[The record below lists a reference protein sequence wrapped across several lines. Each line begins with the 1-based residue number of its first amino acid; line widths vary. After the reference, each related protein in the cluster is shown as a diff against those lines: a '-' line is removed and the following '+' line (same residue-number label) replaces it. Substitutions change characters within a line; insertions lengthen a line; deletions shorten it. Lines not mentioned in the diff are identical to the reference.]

1 MQRDVAVIFLLAA
14 IGLVAGGITLWLI
27 LKFLP
32 LIVAIVLAVFVALV
46 LVGVLISVIGFFA
59 SAAGAL
65 YYAIVRRPST
75 DSGPVTLRDTKKLY
89 KERGKFE
96 EAR

>member
-46 LVGVLISVIGFFA
+46 LVGVLISVIGFSLMPLEPFITQ
-59 SAAGAL
+59 S
-65 YYAIVRRPST
+65 
-75 DSGPVTLRDTKKLY
+75 
-89 KERGKFE
+89 
-96 EAR
+96 